1 MDGPAAREPR
11 SHSLTEA
18 TCLWHATPG
27 CAPTPD
33 VQAFGVD
40 SAEAAEF
47 NRQHPAPE
55 RPHVE
60 PATSKVV
67 KAKPVGKG
75 KAASSAQPGERPSK
89 RVRGDG

>member
-1 MDGPAAREPR
+1 M
-11 SHSLTEA
+11 
-18 TCLWHATPG
+18 
-27 CAPTPD
+27 
-33 VQAFGVD
+33 QAFGVD